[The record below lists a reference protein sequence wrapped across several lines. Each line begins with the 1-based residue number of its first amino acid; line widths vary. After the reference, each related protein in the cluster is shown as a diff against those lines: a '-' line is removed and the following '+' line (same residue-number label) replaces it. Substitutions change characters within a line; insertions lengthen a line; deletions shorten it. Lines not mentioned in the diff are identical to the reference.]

1 MADAASFKVGKDPV
15 QILGGAGAPLGGH
28 QVFVQNRS
36 TGGEVVL
43 GGEGVTKDGGYSLD
57 PGVQIPLG
65 AWPPGSALFAVRGG
79 STDVVVEVLAI

>member
-36 TGGEVVL
+36 SGGEVVV
-43 GGEGVTKDGGYSLD
+43 GGEDVTKDSGFSID

-65 AWPPGSALFAVRGG
+65 AWPPGSSLFAVRGG
-79 STDVVVEVLAI
+79 STDVTVQVLAI